1 LAVRLS
7 ETQTIVP
14 IVRLANKDLNG
25 LHKTFFA
32 LHKIKGIGINMAY
45 AICRMAN
52 IDPETPL
59 GSLSPKDLKVL
70 ENLIL
75 NFANNNV
82 PWWFV
87 NRPKDPETGKH
98 YHLIGSDL
106 VLKVKEDID
115 REKELKTW
123 RGMRHAYGLKV
134 RGQSTR
140 TTGRTGTTVG
150 VTKKPKE

>member
-1 LAVRLS
+1 MAVRLS

-32 LHKIKGIGINMAY
+32 LHKIKGIGINTAY
-45 AICRMAN
+45 AICRIAN

-59 GSLSPKDLKVL
+59 GSLSPKDIKVL
-70 ENLIL
+70 ENLVL
-75 NFANNNV
+75 NFASNNV
-82 PWWFV
+82 PWWFM

-115 REKELKTW
+115 KEKELKTW

-140 TTGRTGTTVG
+140 TTGRTGATVG